1 MKKAECKSM
10 SAAECNGFSMATALK
25 ALKKSDPELIPLLDA
40 FNIQDLE
47 VKTNYFQA
55 LVRSIIYQQLSGKA
69 AQTIAQR
76 FKALFDG
83 TDLPGPHDVVIKDH
97 QTLRSAGLSN
107 SKASYIHNI
116 AHAFLN
122 GTIDHK
128 NLGSMSNSEIVDQ
141 LPSVKG
147 VGPWTAQMFLM
158 FTLNRPDIFPTTD
171 LGIQKGY
178 QKFYK
183 LSDLPKSID
192 MEVRSQP
199 WKPYRTAVSLYF
211 WRLVEGPFIW

>member
-1 MKKAECKSM
+1 MKKMKCRSM
-10 SAAECNGFSMATALK
+10 FAAERNGFSMATALK

-40 FNIQDLE
+40 YDIPDLE

-76 FKALFDG
+76 FKNLFDG
-83 TDLPGPHDVVIKDH
+83 TDLPNPHDVVIKDH

-107 SKASYIHNI
+107 SKASYIRNI

-141 LPSVKG
+141 LISVKG

-178 QKFYK
+178 KIFYK
-183 LSDLPKSID
+183 LPDLPKTAD

-211 WRLVEGPFIW
+211 WRLVEGPFTW